1 MNGLQH
7 VEQAVLMGS
16 LFLASYGNLL
26 IMDDCGFSP
35 KSCFNGVFM
44 GYVMLSA

>member
-1 MNGLQH
+1 MNGVQH

-26 IMDDCGFSP
+26 IMDDYGFSP
-35 KSCFNGVFM
+35 TWCFNGVLM
-44 GYVMLSA
+44 GYFLVSA